1 MLFDVQLIYAI
12 FTQAHMHAHTHKQ
25 LLFGVMEK
33 TITQKE
39 SKKAVSEM
47 GGGGNGDLGLRGMN

>member
-1 MLFDVQLIYAI
+1 MQLIYAI
-12 FTQAHMHAHTHKQ
+12 FTQAHMLAHIHNKQ

-33 TITQKE
+33 TITQKK

-47 GGGGNGDLGLRGMN
+47 EGGDRDLRLRGMN